1 MWLGSALSACDIG
14 EEPPRFFTT
23 KKSLRRADMIELFI
37 FIGLLAGIVGYT
49 ILLAQFLIA
58 ICDKV
63 NRIIERKLRQ

>member
-1 MWLGSALSACDIG
+1 
-14 EEPPRFFTT
+14 
-23 KKSLRRADMIELFI
+23 MIELFI